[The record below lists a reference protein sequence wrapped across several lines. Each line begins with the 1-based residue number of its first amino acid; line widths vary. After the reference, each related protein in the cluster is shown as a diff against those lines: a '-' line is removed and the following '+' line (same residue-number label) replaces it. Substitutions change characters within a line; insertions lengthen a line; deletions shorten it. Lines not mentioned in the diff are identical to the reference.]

1 MKIKFLFPTS
11 IGLSDGIITALILA
25 AGGILNG
32 GGIDLFIS
40 IKISFGSAFAG
51 TFSYFIAQYA
61 GLNEELHRTAKQLN
75 LKSTNYL
82 LKGKLG
88 NEIFLESLSGS
99 IIAAICGFFGA
110 LIPLLSSLVIRNN
123 IIIPLVFSYV
133 SLGILGLFISKTT
146 SGRSSFW
153 IAVMITI
160 GIIVTI
166 AGFYLKLIV

>member
-25 AGGILNG
+25 SGGILNG
-32 GGIDLFIS
+32 SGIDPFLA

-61 GLNEELHRTAKQLN
+61 GLNEELHRIAKQLN
-75 LKSTNYL
+75 LKSTRYL

-88 NEIFLESLSGS
+88 NEIFRESLVGS
-99 IIAAICGFFGA
+99 IIAAICSFFGA
-110 LIPLLSSLVIRNN
+110 LIPLFPSLIIKNN
-123 IIIPLVFSYV
+123 LIIPLAFSYV

-146 SGRSSFW
+146 SGKAPFW
-153 IAVMITI
+153 MSVMIGI